1 MMRLLLTIGLIAP
14 AAFLFI
20 ELRDSI
26 EDRQATASRE
36 LLGVEYLR
44 GLEPVATALAAAQS
58 AAIAGASNAIDA
70 ANATLQ
76 ERITAA
82 AQTDARIGVTL
93 GVSERWTNL
102 RGAIE
107 ALPRRTE
114 PRALYTAYHDVM
126 DLELALVA
134 RVADLS
140 GLAVDASPDAYY
152 LHRAV
157 TTDLPELTVST
168 GRLADVAALNQPGTG
183 TISVVDLAGFVE
195 LQEDASDAAASLVR
209 SMETAATGTTDA
221 TLVNNV
227 FAPLDAVRA
236 DLDQLAGAGSSITDG
251 QVSPVDAQVIATLRT
266 NLAKAASGLAESVFN
281 QLSTQLTARRDGA
294 GRDRQYATIAA
305 VMLFIL
311 GLFPALAGTRDL
323 LRVQRDRRARERHEN
338 AEPIGPG
345 PQWSREPV
353 GAGRERAGA
362 AR

>member
-1 MMRLLLTIGLIAP
+1 MLLTIGLIAP

-20 ELRDSI
+20 ELRNSI

-44 GLEPVATALAAAQS
+44 ALEPVASALAEAQS
-58 AAIAGASNAIDA
+58 AAIAGASNAVDA
-70 ANATLQ
+70 ANATLR
-76 ERITAA
+76 ERIADAA
-82 AQTDARIGVTL
+82 ETNARIGVTL

-107 ALPRRTE
+107 ALPRRGE
-114 PRALYTAYHDVM
+114 PRALYSAYHDAL

-134 RVADLS
+134 RVAELS

-157 TTDLPELTVST
+157 TTDLPELTAST
-168 GRLADVAALNQPGTG
+168 SRLADVAALNQSGTG
-183 TISVVDLAGFVE
+183 TLSVVDLAGLVE
-195 LQEDASDAAASLVR
+195 LQEDAGHAAASLVR

-227 FAPLDAVRA
+227 FAPLDGVRA
-236 DLDQLAGAGSSITDG
+236 DLDQLSGAGSSITDG
-251 QVSPVDAQVIATLRT
+251 QVSPVDAEVLSTLRT
-266 NLAKAASGLAESVFN
+266 NLAKAASGLAASIFD
-281 QLSTQLTARRDGA
+281 QLTAQLTARRDGA
-294 GRDRQYATIAA
+294 GRDRQYAVIA
-305 VMLFIL
+305 VTMLVVL
-311 GLFPALAGTRDL
+311 SLFPTFAGTRDL
-323 LRVQRDRRARERHEN
+323 LRVQRDQRARERLEN